1 MSIWIAQHF
10 LNPAFFWSG
19 LALVSVPVIIHLIHR
34 LRYRRVRFAA
44 MEFLLAS
51 EQKNRRRILF
61 EQLLL
66 LLLRI
71 LIVLM
76 LLALIGR
83 FLWDAATWS
92 FLRSSKTHHIVLLDD
107 SGSMQDQLGDNTA
120 FEAAKNVIKRLAS
133 QGAERPGTQ
142 MLSIVRM
149 TRPTEV
155 IAGMSSRDISEELQ
169 VELAE
174 LLDDMTCTSLRVDP
188 ARALEG
194 VRSQIEIEEADNVQL
209 HVVSDFRKGD
219 WFDNEAVANVVSAL
233 SEAGAATHFV
243 RTVPDQHDNIAI
255 TGFGG
260 EVDTGIVGVP
270 LQTAAVNIPVQFTVK
285 VKNLGLRDATNVD
298 VAVFAD
304 GERLPMNVSFERIQ
318 AGEEVTQSFP
328 VAFDRAGHHRLSTV
342 LEGDNLGIDDA
353 RFVAVDIPVEN
364 PVLIIDGTPGG
375 EQAQYIADA
384 LAAEGAGTGY
394 APEIASL
401 DILRRATLDKYL
413 MVYMINIA
421 EIPPDG
427 IDVLERYVRAGGGL
441 AWFMG
446 DAVDPAFYNEE
457 LYRDGTGLFPCQID
471 LAPRVLP
478 RNDVT
483 TPGPDIVPSDH
494 PLFNVLT
501 KREGDSNPFIDLVM
515 INLYYPASQ
524 EWRDELLPALPHV
537 EVIAELKNRQ
547 PLFLEHTFGE
557 GRIVTSLTSAGP
569 LKASDGETWTNWAA
583 NPSFAVLQLDLVSLL
598 AQSDRN
604 PPQQLVGEPL
614 EAVLGQAQYLPEV
627 EVVTPGDRVLRIL
640 ATDQAN
646 EPSEGGD
653 IDEGVIE
660 ESADDSAAG
669 DTETDPA
676 PSTDSTNYHAILR
689 ETEEPGVYVMRL
701 NTQAGEQEE
710 RWVSFNVS
718 PQESLMELAED
729 PDLVRELGDADVTVH
744 PAGDLSWIQFDSQ
757 GQEPR
762 WWILGLLAIILL
774 SEQMLAYRLSYH
786 P

>member
-1 MSIWIAQHF
+1 MSTWIAQHF

-19 LALVSVPVIIHLIHR
+19 LALVSVPIIIHLIHR
-34 LRYRRVRFAA
+34 LRYRKVRFAA

-66 LLLRI
+66 LLLRM
-71 LIVLM
+71 LVVLL

-107 SGSMQDQLGDNTA
+107 SASMQDQLGDNTA
-120 FEAAKNVIKRLAS
+120 FEAAKDVIKRLAS

-169 VELAE
+169 VELAQ

-188 ARALEG
+188 ARAIEG
-194 VRSQIEIEEADNVQL
+194 IQSQIELEEADNVQL
-209 HVVSDFRKGD
+209 HIVSDFRKGD

-243 RTVPDQHDNIAI
+243 RTVPDQHDNVAI
-255 TGFGG
+255 TAFGG

-270 LQTAAVNIPVQFTVK
+270 LQTAAVGIPVQFTVK
-285 VKNLGLRDATNVD
+285 VRNLGLRDATNVD
-298 VAVFAD
+298 VVVFAD
-304 GERLPMNVSFERIQ
+304 GERLPMSVAFERVA
-318 AGEEVTQSFP
+318 AGEEVGQSFP
-328 VAFDRAGHHRLSTV
+328 VSFDRAGHHRLSV
-342 LEGDNLGIDDA
+342 ALEGDNLSIDDT

-364 PVLIIDGTPGG
+364 PILIIDGTPGG
-375 EQAQYIADA
+375 EQAQYVADA
-384 LAAEGAGTGY
+384 LAAEGGGTGY

-401 DILRRATLDKYL
+401 DILRRTSLDKYL
-413 MVYMINIA
+413 MIYLINVA

-427 IDVLERYVRAGGGL
+427 IDVLQRYVSAGGGL
-441 AWFMG
+441 AWFLG
-446 DAVDPAFYNEE
+446 DAIDPAFYNEE
-457 LYRDGTGLFPCQID
+457 LYQEGNGLFPCEVD
-471 LAPRVLP
+471 LAPRILP

-483 TPGPDIVPSDH
+483 TPGPDIVPTDH
-494 PLFNVLT
+494 PLFYVLT
-501 KREGDSNPFIDLVM
+501 IKDGDANPFIDQVM
-515 INLYYPASQ
+515 VNSYYPVTQ
-524 EWRDELLPALPHV
+524 EWREDVLPTLPQV
-537 EVIAELKNRQ
+537 QIIASLKNRQ
-547 PLFLEHTFGE
+547 PLFLEHTYGE
-557 GRIVTSLTSAGP
+557 GHVITSLTSAGP
-569 LKASDGETWTNWAA
+569 LKDSEGLTWNNWAA
-583 NPSFAVLQLDLVSLL
+583 NPSFAVLHLDLVSLL

-614 EAVLGQAQYLPEV
+614 EAILGQAQYQPEV
-627 EVVTPGDRVLRIL
+627 EVVTPADRVLSIL
-640 ATDQAN
+640 ATDEAT
-646 EPSEGGD
+646 
-653 IDEGVIE
+653 
-660 ESADDSAAG
+660 ESADEEDAEAESNA
-669 DTETDPA
+669 DPA
-676 PSTDSTNYHAILR
+676 ADDESEAEPAATTESTNYYAVLR

-729 PDLVRELGDADVTVH
+729 PDLVRELSDADVTVH

-762 WWILGLLAIILL
+762 WWILGLLAVVLL
-774 SEQMLAYRLSYH
+774 AEQMLAYRLSYH